1 MTIKDFIESSR
12 VLFKPKTPN
21 AALLAAEEGILPV
34 QFYVYKISSVSPLY
48 EEPFDLEE
56 IQRILSIQ
64 NTDLETKILLMKIF
78 KKLSYHEDP
87 EIALFAAE
95 SMNAIESRYNN
106 KIEKLKKKIEDDV
119 SPELLR
125 ECANEFYEMAI
136 LSSQDVI
143 KKFYLKESFL
153 LMRKLETMA
162 DYSKEDGL
170 FTITLLN
177 ELTMYG
183 QSKQNISKMKEEFG
197 ANDSELLEAEANI
210 EYSQGNFLNVI
221 NIYIQIGKIK
231 KYLDVDELAKLKFWA
246 GI

>member
-21 AALLAAEEGILPV
+21 AALLAVEKGILPV
-34 QFYVYKISSVSPLY
+34 QSYIYKITSVTPLY

-56 IQRILSIQ
+56 IQRILSMQ
-64 NTDLETKILLMKIF
+64 DTDLETKILLMKIL

-106 KIEKLKKKIEDDV
+106 KIEKLKKEIEENI
-119 SPELLR
+119 SLELVR
-125 ECANEFYEMAI
+125 ECANEFYEMAV
-136 LSSQDVI
+136 LSSQEVI

-153 LMRKLETMA
+153 LMRKLEGLA
-162 DYSKEDGL
+162 GYSKDDGL
-170 FTITLLN
+170 FTISLLN
-177 ELTMYG
+177 ELSMFG
-183 QSKQNISKMKEEFG
+183 QSKQIVSKMKKEFG
-197 ANDSELLEAEANI
+197 ENDSELLETEAMI

-221 NIYIQIGKIK
+221 KIYIKLGSIK
-231 KYLDVDELAKLKFWA
+231 KSLDTEELEKLKFWA